1 MSAVAS
7 PQMHPLASEVQTPR
21 YHLPDGGGVEDPCIA
36 GGSIEKLN
44 PKQMSDSPRPTPR
57 HKKLSR
63 QSAML
68 LNVSETEDG
77 GSQDRLNAI
86 VQSNQTEQR
95 SNKGDDFTT
104 VREQP
109 VSTAGQQRSEKPVAK
124 PRTKH
129 RLLAEDSRRKTEA
142 TFEVFNPVLQ
152 NDQLKSS
159 AGEISVP
166 ENSTPNVDLSEFDP
180 LKRPTLYFELLNI
193 IAPERRADWGETFH
207 PNEHNVTQSSET
219 LTVQTV
225 DSTIQRMSETG
236 VLTFSDNL
244 FSFDSTFS
252 DVFDPFLHTGFDAIC
267 QSFNSALDDD
277 KTSGSGQESISLDS
291 QDSENISLDSSTGE
305 ENKRQS
311 LVQQN
316 NGLVDDLKSVEGHS
330 GISQIPQRSG
340 YLYKQGGHNSNR
352 GWRKRWV
359 VFNGTNLRYYIDVCS
374 PVSIRIIP
382 LKCMVK
388 VDVDIRPNDKDS
400 FRFKLHTNIKN
411 RVFLFSSETADD
423 CIKWA
428 LTLGAAIT
436 QCQKYGWF
444 QEDAEK
450 PDKKGFVRINSKKY
464 FSTVMSQKL
473 TYYDTLEDFEMGSPR
488 HEIELKL
495 ASFKIVDPKKFKL
508 KLSTH
513 KTFFDLTFED
523 QDDMQQWTS
532 ALADAIAS
540 SLSDDAV
547 LKRVR
552 ANESN
557 SWCADCGSE
566 RAYWASVNLGIVL
579 CENCAGVHR
588 TFNLKQSKV
597 RSLRMDITVWTPSL
611 VDLMT
616 HIGNAN
622 ANAFWEHSLPPG
634 AKIIPSSTTKERR
647 AFLND
652 KYIAKKFCDRTEDK
666 VSESSY
672 IVAMSGSTDVLG
684 VMKLLFTR
692 EDASQEGISAAYEA
706 AKRNERTL
714 VSEFLFQ
721 NGGDRQQ
728 LENTYNEKLEEIR
741 LKGYL
746 QKTGPRGRHFEKRWC
761 VLSHGALMY
770 YTNDKESKCKGLI
783 QRNDMLMV
791 RVKDPGS
798 HQFDVSTK
806 FKDARIYTFSSEDKE
821 GAYKWMQVL
830 TKALVAANAWDQID
844 MKCVRLAGMGFVKD
858 AVEGEWLEC
867 FLVVNHNTLYTVRG
881 NHDVLSVELNKVVGC
896 ACSGAGQDKFIFL
909 NTLEKTFQVKA
920 KLARDT
926 EKMFETLDYL
936 VPNPYFVGVNC
947 TAILIVSYICLA
959 LMAVVLRR
967 KLKLEHWLL
976 KICSVEHR
984 VLLLRSSRD
993 LTNNYLSRN
1002 ILFHRHFILSAY
1014 SLNIYKR
1021 LLSLFLPQNKND
1033 TSVKDASHKDNLNR
1047 CDEGSELKVFSYL
1060 PKPPGKIPPLDVAH
1074 SQADSFPFYNANQFN
1089 TVPEISENRVLER
1102 NQYDLNNYHDEIL
1115 KKNELF
1121 LKGFPLALD
1130 KMSKNALYPDKLMSQ
1145 NDILDCLIRLK
1156 EYGIQRVFSLFLI
1169 SRVHLEIKYED
1180 DIVLDSR
1187 VIKFGKRKLLC
1198 FKQVQ
1203 SYLELCKL
1211 LETPD
1216 LDINGL
1222 LESLAIIGIYDDIHT
1237 VLKKARLLVSVGATA
1252 KDILNNLLLF
1262 QGYEFFYEKI
1272 ELYKA
1277 TQMQASVPFF
1287 PVKLFMARKIRE
1299 FKEQLAID
1307 FTLKEIAA
1315 LLDVKPVDVQACWG
1329 SWALNSKLKYKVQ
1342 MCLKA
1347 GISKQD
1353 IFNNLKMLDGLPV
1366 EKCHA
1371 ATLCFEASGLPV
1383 SVYLLQEMEKT
1394 LEMNGVKN
1402 KILETN
1408 EQNETPDWTG
1418 STADTLPVLKTVSQ
1432 DKIKKSYTCSKK
1444 LRRQII
1450 SLVSRKLNMQSGVA
1464 TKIFNCNI
1472 DVTTI
1477 DLQDV
1482 SKNFEFLCSLG
1493 FTREQI
1499 TTCPFILVHP
1509 TEKLMKVSKN
1519 MRERILAQLHSCS
1532 GLLAEISPYQKECTS
1547 NDDHIA
1553 DFLLLNP
1560 TRHLNTL
1567 QYFLEKE
1574 NTFSL
1579 VSQKY

>member
-21 YHLPDGGGVEDPCIA
+21 YHLPDGGGVEDPSIA
-36 GGSIEKLN
+36 GGSIEKLY
-44 PKQMSDSPRPTPR
+44 PKQMSDSPRPPPR

-95 SNKGDDFTT
+95 SNKGNDFTT

-142 TFEVFNPVLQ
+142 TFEVFNPILP

-166 ENSTPNVDLSEFDP
+166 LDSTPNVDLSDSTNQKDP
-180 LKRPTLYFELLNI
+180 PCTFRIELNI
-193 IAPERRADWGETFH
+193 IAPER
-207 PNEHNVTQSSET
+207 Q
-219 LTVQTV
+219 
-225 DSTIQRMSETG
+225 
-236 VLTFSDNL
+236 
-244 FSFDSTFS
+244 
-252 DVFDPFLHTGFDAIC
+252 
-267 QSFNSALDDD
+267 
-277 KTSGSGQESISLDS
+277 
-291 QDSENISLDSSTGE
+291 
-305 ENKRQS
+305 
-311 LVQQN
+311 
-316 NGLVDDLKSVEGHS
+316 
-330 GISQIPQRSG
+330 
-340 YLYKQGGHNSNR
+340 GHNSNR
-352 GWRKRWV
+352 GWRKRGV
-359 VFNGTNLRYYIDVCS
+359 VFNGTSLRHYMDLCS
-374 PVSIRIIP
+374 PVPIRIIP

-388 VDVDIRPNDKDS
+388 VRCGYKTQTTKTVSDLSCTPTLKIA
-400 FRFKLHTNIKN
+400 
-411 RVFLFSSETADD
+411 FSCFPRETADD

-566 RAYWASVNLGIVL
+566 RSYWASVNLGIVL

-634 AKIIPSSTTKERR
+634 AKIIPSSTTEERR

-666 VSESSY
+666 VSESSD

-692 EDASQEGISAAYEA
+692 EDASQEDISAAYEV
-706 AKRNERTL
+706 AKRNGLTL

-761 VLSHGALMY
+761 VLTHGALMY

-791 RVKDPGS
+791 RVKDPGG

-830 TKALVAANAWDQID
+830 TKAIVAANAWDQID

-858 AVEGEWLEC
+858 AVDGEWLEC

-936 VPNPYFVGVNC
+936 VPNPC
-947 TAILIVSYICLA
+947 T
-959 LMAVVLRR
+959 
-967 KLKLEHWLL
+967 KL
-976 KICSVEHR
+976 
-984 VLLLRSSRD
+984 
-993 LTNNYLSRN
+993 
-1002 ILFHRHFILSAY
+1002 
-1014 SLNIYKR
+1014 
-1021 LLSLFLPQNKND
+1021 
-1033 TSVKDASHKDNLNR
+1033 
-1047 CDEGSELKVFSYL
+1047 
-1060 PKPPGKIPPLDVAH
+1060 
-1074 SQADSFPFYNANQFN
+1074 
-1089 TVPEISENRVLER
+1089 
-1102 NQYDLNNYHDEIL
+1102 
-1115 KKNELF
+1115 
-1121 LKGFPLALD
+1121 
-1130 KMSKNALYPDKLMSQ
+1130 
-1145 NDILDCLIRLK
+1145 
-1156 EYGIQRVFSLFLI
+1156 
-1169 SRVHLEIKYED
+1169 
-1180 DIVLDSR
+1180 
-1187 VIKFGKRKLLC
+1187 
-1198 FKQVQ
+1198 
-1203 SYLELCKL
+1203 
-1211 LETPD
+1211 
-1216 LDINGL
+1216 
-1222 LESLAIIGIYDDIHT
+1222 
-1237 VLKKARLLVSVGATA
+1237 
-1252 KDILNNLLLF
+1252 
-1262 QGYEFFYEKI
+1262 
-1272 ELYKA
+1272 
-1277 TQMQASVPFF
+1277 
-1287 PVKLFMARKIRE
+1287 
-1299 FKEQLAID
+1299 
-1307 FTLKEIAA
+1307 
-1315 LLDVKPVDVQACWG
+1315 
-1329 SWALNSKLKYKVQ
+1329 
-1342 MCLKA
+1342 
-1347 GISKQD
+1347 
-1353 IFNNLKMLDGLPV
+1353 
-1366 EKCHA
+1366 
-1371 ATLCFEASGLPV
+1371 
-1383 SVYLLQEMEKT
+1383 
-1394 LEMNGVKN
+1394 
-1402 KILETN
+1402 
-1408 EQNETPDWTG
+1408 
-1418 STADTLPVLKTVSQ
+1418 
-1432 DKIKKSYTCSKK
+1432 
-1444 LRRQII
+1444 
-1450 SLVSRKLNMQSGVA
+1450 
-1464 TKIFNCNI
+1464 
-1472 DVTTI
+1472 
-1477 DLQDV
+1477 
-1482 SKNFEFLCSLG
+1482 
-1493 FTREQI
+1493 
-1499 TTCPFILVHP
+1499 
-1509 TEKLMKVSKN
+1509 
-1519 MRERILAQLHSCS
+1519 
-1532 GLLAEISPYQKECTS
+1532 
-1547 NDDHIA
+1547 
-1553 DFLLLNP
+1553 
-1560 TRHLNTL
+1560 
-1567 QYFLEKE
+1567 
-1574 NTFSL
+1574 
-1579 VSQKY
+1579 